1 MELYFFESV
10 RRERIRNYNFL
21 FHHCQHFA
29 MDDIMPR
36 YERIMTQRM
45 LGLRSDTERL
55 SDEINRN
62 LIQLTSSFMRNRIMT
77 EPNTAIRD
85 QRMTILES
93 LNQFRPNQQL
103 GVDIMRDGVL
113 RDVVN
118 MQHRA
123 MTAVPQHH
131 YFQFQQPN
139 LQPMMNNF
147 NIPTYQPPTQVPRFQ
162 IPEIRLDFNQR
173 FGNNFGGGSGGFN
186 SGFGSRFG
194 GF

>member
-1 MELYFFESV
+1 MEDLDDIVMREAFEAA
-10 RRERIRNYNFL
+10 RREGVRDYKFFR
-21 FHHCQHFA
+21 HHCQHFA

-93 LNQFRPNQQL
+93 LNQFRPNQQPR
-103 GVDIMRDGVL
+103 VDIMGDSVL
-113 RDVVN
+113 RDVIN
-118 MQHRA
+118 TQQRA
-123 MTAVPQHH
+123 MTAIPQHH

-147 NIPTYQPPTQVPRFQ
+147 NISFRNK
-162 IPEIRLDFNQR
+162 I
-173 FGNNFGGGSGGFN
+173 NFFIFIFLYFKYSIGK
-186 SGFGSRFG
+186 
-194 GF
+194 